1 MSQGR
6 KEEALHVFTVA
17 AERFPGVPL
26 VISPFHHHNQVNY
39 QLCLSIPDSPSL
51 SFSLFLSLSLSFSL
65 LPFHF
70 PTSDQTLV
78 ASANT
83 LIPW

>member
-51 SFSLFLSLSLSFSL
+51 SFSLFLSLSLCCLSIFQPQTKLLSL
-65 LPFHF
+65 LP
-70 PTSDQTLV
+70 TL
-78 ASANT
+78 
-83 LIPW
+83 